1 MWTVWW
7 RLAGVWCGCCV
18 WTVVVVKG
26 GTVTNMVWVRMCVQT
41 PLHLSARHYSERYLP
56 ITLMLIECGA
66 NVTLEDRDG
75 KTPGQVRLHN
85 SVCLRMRAARE
96 VRSVNTP

>member
-1 MWTVWW
+1 M
-7 RLAGVWCGCCV
+7 
-18 WTVVVVKG
+18 VKG
-26 GTVTNMVWVRMCVQT
+26 GTVTTLCVQT

-75 KTPGQVRLHN
+75 KTPGQVRLHA
-85 SVCLRMRAARE
+85 SVLSVTSVACVLLVKLVMR
-96 VRSVNTP
+96 SDDWS